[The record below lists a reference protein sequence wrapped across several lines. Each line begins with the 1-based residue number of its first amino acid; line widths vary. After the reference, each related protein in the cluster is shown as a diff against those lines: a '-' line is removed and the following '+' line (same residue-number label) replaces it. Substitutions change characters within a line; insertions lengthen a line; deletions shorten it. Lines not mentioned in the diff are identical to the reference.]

1 MADRRVL
8 PVIMVIIATVGITG
22 VMFFYGNVDLSQVPP
37 PNEPPTSERN
47 VVTYGD
53 VVLWAEAEYWQDF
66 MFGDDPDNPFY
77 TLIRVNI
84 TNNGDTTIENLDASR
99 VTIYYNGTVTP
110 FVTLNLTQYMWTF
123 VPIVVPP
130 GESVI
135 IEYTND
141 RSTVFSPT
149 VEEGTSLYSRILFR
163 WGNDQEAILTTS
175 PTELYF
181 TF

>member
-1 MADRRVL
+1 MADRRALAVM
-8 PVIMVIIATVGITG
+8 IMVVATVGITG
-22 VMFFYGNVDLSQVPP
+22 VLFFYGSVDLLQVPP
-37 PNEPPTSERN
+37 PNEPPTSDEN
-47 VVTYGD
+47 VVTIGD

-66 MFGDDPDNPFY
+66 MPGDDPDNPFY

-84 TNNGDTTIENLDASR
+84 TNNGDSTIENLSALR

-110 FVTLNLTQYMWTF
+110 FVTLNLTQAMYTF
-123 VPIVVPP
+123 VPIAVPP

-135 IEYTND
+135 IEYTID
-141 RSTVFSPT
+141 RSTVFSPIID
-149 VEEGTSLYSRILFR
+149 EGTGLYSQILFR
-163 WGNDQEAILTTS
+163 WGNSQETILTTS